1 MLNRTTTRLLSILMI
16 LALPLATTLADTHAA
31 MAYIQGSASV
41 NGRTVSD
48 SVAVFPGDAIQTGS
62 RSAASISLK
71 GSTVLVTENSSVTF
85 GDTELSLTSG
95 SAQVRTSKGMTARV
109 ASISV
114 TPVSAKTS
122 AYEVV
127 RRGAEVRITAVNG
140 SLSVSD
146 GKATTLLESG
156 KSMTLQADGKALPQ
170 PGAPKNS
177 ISGDTG
183 LIILVFTAIAVG
195 VGVGIA
201 NAQNDSPSVP

>member
-1 MLNRTTTRLLSILMI
+1 MLNRTITRALSILMI
-16 LALPLATTLADTHAA
+16 LALPLATTLADTNAA

-71 GSTVLVTENSSVTF
+71 GSSVLVTENSSVTF
-85 GDTELSLTSG
+85 GNTELSLTSG
-95 SAQVRTSKGMTARV
+95 TAQVRTSQGMKARV

-114 TPVSAKTS
+114 TPVSAKPA

-127 RRGAEVRITAVNG
+127 RQGAEVRITAVNG
-140 SLSVSD
+140 SLTVSD

-156 KSMTLQADGKALPQ
+156 KSLTLSADGKALPQ
-170 PGAPKNS
+170 PGGRKSS
-177 ISGDTG
+177 IAADTA
-183 LIILVFTAIAVG
+183 LIILVFAGIAAG

-201 NAQNDSPSVP
+201 NAQDDSPSVP